1 MDPVVSTVLA
11 SLMAAIGVL
20 WKKLAAD
27 HARITAECA
36 SLSARYDECQADR
49 EAIHEQLGRL
59 KTDVAIFKTCAV
71 ADCGARQAF
80 HRQQTF
86 GDPELNHNGHE
97 P

>member
-36 SLSARYDECQADR
+36 KLSARNDECEADR
-49 EAIHEQLGRL
+49 EVIHEQLAKL

-71 ADCGARQAF
+71 EDCGARAAFLREQAF
-80 HRQQTF
+80 GVNPDTA
-86 GDPELNHNGHE
+86 
-97 P
+97 